1 MCAGFPARVQNLNSS
16 ERHAKGSVKYPLSAP
31 RHAIESLGFLHHA
44 TREKTSMNANSLSVI
59 TDPADVTKEQLIQ
72 DFKVVIADAEALIR
86 ATAGQG
92 GEAVAAMR
100 AKAEASLAI
109 AKAKMNDAQAALRVR
124 TRAAA
129 KATDEYVHVHPWQAI
144 GAGTAVGLLVGL
156 LIGRR

>member
-1 MCAGFPARVQNLNSS
+1 
-16 ERHAKGSVKYPLSAP
+16 
-31 RHAIESLGFLHHA
+31 
-44 TREKTSMNANSLSVI
+44 MNAKSLSVD
-59 TDPADVTKEQLIQ
+59 TDPADVTKEQLIH
-72 DFKVVIADAEALIR
+72 DFKVVVADAEALIK

-100 AKAEASLAI
+100 AKAEESLAT
-109 AKAKMNDAQAALRVR
+109 AKAKMSEAQTALVLR

-144 GAGTAVGLLVGL
+144 GVGTAVGLLVGL

>member
-1 MCAGFPARVQNLNSS
+1 
-16 ERHAKGSVKYPLSAP
+16 
-31 RHAIESLGFLHHA
+31 
-44 TREKTSMNANSLSVI
+44 MNAKSVFVE
-59 TDPADVTKEQLIQ
+59 TDPADVTKEQLIN
-72 DFKVVIADAEALIR
+72 DFKVVVADAEALIK

-100 AKAEASLAI
+100 AKAEESLAV
-109 AKAKMNDAQAALRVR
+109 AKAKMSEAQAELLVK

-144 GAGTAVGLLVGL
+144 GVGTAVGVVIGL